1 MTVLFM
7 LFPGR
12 DVGAGPVWTLGGSLL
27 ATGVPVACL
36 GVLDVEKLL
45 LGGCRSAVPR
55 AGAVASLD
63 AGEELGLVPVD
74 VLLRDPV
81 HPETLVR
88 RGDVAGDHGTA
99 RDLALTAHL
108 VPVVQ
113 ALLLGGAQGVPGHDE
128 VTERDV
134 HLAVPLGL
142 SWGDRN
148 RQAQDAFRLFLRI
161 CIRLGRGGSVPTG
174 PCAMPHPLRDPDAE
188 APTPSIAARDRIWK
202 AGL

>member
-99 RDLALTAHL
+99 RDLGGGDTEVDSAGHRGHSGGPLQSLAL
-108 VPVVQ
+108 
-113 ALLLGGAQGVPGHDE
+113 
-128 VTERDV
+128 
-134 HLAVPLGL
+134 HLAKAV
-142 SWGDRN
+142 
-148 RQAQDAFRLFLRI
+148 Q
-161 CIRLGRGGSVPTG
+161 GSVQN
-174 PCAMPHPLRDPDAE
+174 E
-188 APTPSIAARDRIWK
+188 
-202 AGL
+202 